1 MSDERKLGLRLGLS
15 EPCLL
20 VHPRKRML
28 GEEEKEKGA
37 SWITRS
43 ALPWQ
48 VLDTAEPEMVPG
60 RSEPCEP
67 ALAVNEGEDPG
78 AKHTE
83 VEEAL
88 PTGVVVQPPLQETDA
103 TCVSQDLLKALAAP
117 TSELDLYELNSA
129 DMEAVLQQDELNQD
143 LKRLNLAGIEALAYI
158 LMLKHGS
165 LRRAFNW
172 FDTHRKGKF
181 SHVVWSTGM
190 VLLRIDLETL
200 TGMKPAQVFHL
211 MDGNPVNGFVSRK
224 EWNHFFEALEE
235 GRLLELLEKVAKEQ
249 GTIAQRVKSR
259 TDKLEAERPIRPQ
272 KPCEQPGPNERR
284 RSRRLSVPVVPQ
296 LVCSAERSADE
307 DARSKEEEDLFRKR
321 AQRALGSLAEGDA
334 LTYANDT
341 FTKWQTDDHKE
352 SVLSRGAGQP
362 LLSER
367 LLPEEKCD
375 IIEADLGRS
384 GTVALNPGARGD
396 TKVCHL
402 RNFADEA
409 GDKLKKLKVVHALAA
424 ELDLT
429 TLSEGF
435 GRERRIVAYDLGDF
449 AQNLRRIFLDIGP
462 GESKAKGPRGAL
474 SENLSAAQRQLV
486 PSELLA
492 TVGRWTATG
501 IPASLKAQA
510 AAPPLCNSRYILASQ
525 SGMAGSGVPSE
536 LALIYVRCWWTRAE
550 LASGRKV
557 VDFGTN
563 LSEQAKLNQEEQ
575 DKHDNDEI
583 SRARLLKVANLREFL
598 AAAQAK
604 MQALEDM
611 ASEAGLHFARRTS
624 DGVTLVVSKS
634 EIPPPGDVE
643 VEDAAADAR
652 SVTAAPRQPP
662 DVHKVHEKR
671 QAADDCVDPA
681 PPERDSQV
689 SLITEVFEV
698 YSTGQHRGQR
708 TFLRFSD
715 LREFAEDL
723 REVLPEVRKNFHK
736 FTGELENIYDDTQ
749 QLQCDMGDHSSKGL
763 TLRFFQV
770 FVQKVIRRLG
780 PSIVGALGA
789 LVAQPAPPAEVAGAS
804 SETVSFEHL
813 QEDLSAEVND
823 RQLEQLFGLLRCS
836 HYKTKPSDLRCFLET
851 PNVRWYV
858 LRHNSHVVGLGIVG
872 IEEPILD
879 ARTAE
884 AVYLRQMKVPPQLM
898 AQTIASEAGFSE
910 GVSYRFARVMRLC
923 VHPAVQRRG
932 LGSHL
937 LRQMMQEL
945 REEDVDAVGAMFGL
959 TPWLLQ
965 LWMREQTRLVWVAH
979 GSDPSS
985 GHHSAT
991 VLSAVSSRCDD
1002 LIDRLQ
1008 ARLALQLPDLLR
1020 DPLRELD
1027 ANTLSGI
1034 LAALPAPSPGQDA
1047 QDLADVRSYAWGSRN
1062 LSCCRYALVRA
1073 SLDALRSSFRLSERH
1088 SRVLMDMLQGRE
1100 VNESILRQAVR
1111 QLPWLTSDLAEE
1123 KTVNLVALRFLKYRP
1138 NRMSSVHKFSD
1149 EQTGKAA
1156 LQGDDDG
1163 DDDDAGDDAGD
1174 GDDDDGHDG
1183 DDHGDDGHDG
1193 LGFHV
1198 VRHEQTDIMFF
1209 VFVLQLLD
1217 ICVRYLPFG
1226 ESTFLSEQI
1235 LRNRPRLRQEGE
1247 FRRLGRAVRFEA
1259 QQPAD

>member
-1 MSDERKLGLRLGLS
+1 AAEVVELRAAVPPRKLVVISGSPEWTERTGREVLRIMEAEALSSCGCKLKALVAQDFRADKPPPISEWMGQEIDAALLSVQRLNFLDTFGAVCGALRGGGVLVLCTPELEDWKASSAGGQWCREIEALSRKSDSPSFTCFLSQRTSEAEAFSLNLDSVMPVWRRSDQPDIVATADQQRVVEAVMQTSSASPLLISGRRGRGKSAALGLAATVLLRRGCEKILVTS
-15 EPCLL
+15 PSRESTKQLFDSAERAARAVPTDLRVARRGPGCLEVGQVGSL
-20 VHPRKRML
+20 RFVAIGELL
-28 GEEEKEKGA
+28 GSKG
-37 SWITRS
+37 
-43 ALPWQ
+43 
-48 VLDTAEPEMVPG
+48 
-60 RSEPCEP
+60 
-67 ALAVNEGEDPG
+67 
-78 AKHTE
+78 
-83 VEEAL
+83 
-88 PTGVVVQPPLQETDA
+88 
-103 TCVSQDLLKALAAP
+103 QDLLRSCQYLFVDEAAGIP
-117 TSELDLYELNSA
+117 VA
-129 DMEAVLQQDELNQD
+129 EA
-143 LKRLNLAGIEALAYI
+143 KRLLMRTRRVVMATTLDGYEGSGQGFLLRALPALRETKRDLRHLQLTAPLRWRSGCPLEHLSNKL
-158 LMLKHGS
+158 LML
-165 LRRAFNW
+165 N
-172 FDTHRKGKF
+172 
-181 SHVVWSTGM
+181 
-190 VLLRIDLETL
+190 
-200 TGMKPAQVFHL
+200 
-211 MDGNPVNGFVSRK
+211 
-224 EWNHFFEALEE
+224 
-235 GRLLELLEKVAKEQ
+235 
-249 GTIAQRVKSR
+249 
-259 TDKLEAERPIRPQ
+259 
-272 KPCEQPGPNERR
+272 
-284 RSRRLSVPVVPQ
+284 
-296 LVCSAERSADE
+296 
-307 DARSKEEEDLFRKR
+307 
-321 AQRALGSLAEGDA
+321 
-334 LTYANDT
+334 
-341 FTKWQTDDHKE
+341 
-352 SVLSRGAGQP
+352 
-362 LLSER
+362 
-367 LLPEEKCD
+367 
-375 IIEADLGRS
+375 
-384 GTVALNPGARGD
+384 
-396 TKVCHL
+396 
-402 RNFADEA
+402 
-409 GDKLKKLKVVHALAA
+409 
-424 ELDLT
+424 
-429 TLSEGF
+429 
-435 GRERRIVAYDLGDF
+435 
-449 AQNLRRIFLDIGP
+449 
-462 GESKAKGPRGAL
+462 
-474 SENLSAAQRQLV
+474 
-486 PSELLA
+486 
-492 TVGRWTATG
+492 
-501 IPASLKAQA
+501 
-510 AAPPLCNSRYILASQ
+510 
-525 SGMAGSGVPSE
+525 
-536 LALIYVRCWWTRAE
+536 
-550 LASGRKV
+550 
-557 VDFGTN
+557 
-563 LSEQAKLNQEEQ
+563 
-575 DKHDNDEI
+575 
-583 SRARLLKVANLREFL
+583 
-598 AAAQAK
+598 
-604 MQALEDM
+604 
-611 ASEAGLHFARRTS
+611 
-624 DGVTLVVSKS
+624 
-634 EIPPPGDVE
+634 
-643 VEDAAADAR
+643 
-652 SVTAAPRQPP
+652 
-662 DVHKVHEKR
+662 
-671 QAADDCVDPA
+671 
-681 PPERDSQV
+681 
-689 SLITEVFEV
+689 
-698 YSTGQHRGQR
+698 
-708 TFLRFSD
+708 
-715 LREFAEDL
+715 
-723 REVLPEVRKNFHK
+723 
-736 FTGELENIYDDTQ
+736 
-749 QLQCDMGDHSSKGL
+749 
-763 TLRFFQV
+763 
-770 FVQKVIRRLG
+770 
-780 PSIVGALGA
+780 
-789 LVAQPAPPAEVAGAS
+789 AQPAPPAEVAGAS